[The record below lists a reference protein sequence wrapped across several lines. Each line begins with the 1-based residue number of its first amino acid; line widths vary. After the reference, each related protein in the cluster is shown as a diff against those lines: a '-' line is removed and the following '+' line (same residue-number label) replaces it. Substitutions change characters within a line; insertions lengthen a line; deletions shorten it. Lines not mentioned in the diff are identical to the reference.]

1 MRSAAVVFG
10 LLALGLCETPAFGQA
25 MVEAAG
31 ASSAASG
38 SAGALKAL
46 GDTIKGTLGGADNTL
61 KATSTT
67 TVVHTSEPATPTRS
81 KSKTGAKNGV
91 APAAPAAP
99 KPVYE
104 DPQQIQTGISYEDVM
119 HRFGPPA
126 MSWTEESGA
135 TKLTYLTKA
144 GPIQLE
150 FADGKVSS
158 VGKPQL

>member
-1 MRSAAVVFG
+1 MRTAAVVFG
-10 LLALGLCETPAFGQA
+10 MLALGVCGTPAFGQA

-46 GDTIKGTLGGADNTL
+46 GDTIKGAFGGADGTL
-61 KATSTT
+61 KSAGST
-67 TVVHTSEPATPTRS
+67 TVVHTFEPSSPAGRS
-81 KSKTGAKNGV
+81 RTGAKNG
-91 APAAPAAP
+91 APAAP

-104 DPQQIQTGISYEDVM
+104 DPLKIQAGISYDDLM

-126 MSWTEESGA
+126 MRWMEESGE
-135 TKLTYLTKA
+135 TKVTYITKS

-150 FADGKVSS
+150 FAADGKVSS